1 MVLFFVKVT
10 LFIIKTYSNVF
21 SAQDDVTYCW
31 ERGGVPPGINLSP
44 TTDAKDKTSYGQ
56 VLIVG
61 SVGGEGGS
69 SPPPVLERIAT
80 VGYNTFLSR

>member
-1 MVLFFVKVT
+1 M
-10 LFIIKTYSNVF
+10 F

-61 SVGGEGGS
+61 SVGGGGGFFS
-69 SPPPVLERIAT
+69 AAGTGTDR
-80 VGYNTFLSR
+80 NSRL